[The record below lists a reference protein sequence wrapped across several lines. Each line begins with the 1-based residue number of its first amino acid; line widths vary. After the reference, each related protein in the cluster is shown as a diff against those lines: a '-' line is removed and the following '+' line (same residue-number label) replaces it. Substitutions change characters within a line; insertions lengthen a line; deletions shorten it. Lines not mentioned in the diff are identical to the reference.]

1 MWRTKRVFCIMN
13 TVYFAQRTGLFTE
26 NKVFETGLAIR
37 GQVLSKLRN
46 ERSLDHLGRQVGGRA
61 HTGALSCAALPFKRS
76 CGGGQQSLTQL
87 EERRRWQ
94 AAWEDTDPPGEH
106 RPGSRLTGTHT
117 QSGSGQPS
125 APRTSGRAGSGEAR
139 WSARTQGVPG

>member
-1 MWRTKRVFCIMN
+1 MN

-117 QSGSGQPS
+117 QSGLRQPS
-125 APRTSGRAGSGEAR
+125 APRTSGQAESGEAMQ
-139 WSARTQGVPG
+139 SGRTQGVPG

>member
-1 MWRTKRVFCIMN
+1 M
-13 TVYFAQRTGLFTE
+13 YFAQRTGLHTE

-37 GQVLSKLRN
+37 GQVLSKLRK
-46 ERSLDHLGRQVGGRA
+46 ERSLDQVGRQVGGGA
-61 HTGALSCAALPFKRS
+61 HTGALFWAALPFKQS

-87 EERRRWQ
+87 EGRQRWQ

-117 QSGSGQPS
+117 QSGLRQPL
-125 APRTSGRAGSGEAR
+125 APRTSGQVESGEAMQ
-139 WSARTQGVPG
+139 SARTQGVPG